1 MLPVHFYHIKGT
13 LIFWKLR
20 LRWHFQI
27 KGTLTYQ
34 IKNSLLFSCY
44 CILPWNVKNWQF
56 ISIYQYYFF
65 LLSAHI
71 LFIFAGM
78 RPLAMQSSLWLWA
91 RSHHF
96 HRITLHFHS
105 ISSALSPPNTR
116 YSLCSFPEINFKGTP
131 MVWPPTL
138 RAFLYI
144 FFLAQLMSYLSYF
157 IWDSY
162 L

>member
-1 MLPVHFYHIKGT
+1 MLLYFAMKCEE
-13 LIFWKLR
+13 
-20 LRWHFQI
+20 
-27 KGTLTYQ
+27 LT
-34 IKNSLLFSCY
+34 
-44 CILPWNVKNWQF
+44 
-56 ISIYQYYFF
+56 IYQYLSILFL

-131 MVWPPTL
+131 MVWLPTL

-144 FFLAQLMSYLSYF
+144 FFLAQLMRCHILFEILISNLKLISKLNAF
-157 IWDSY
+157 ICRLIICQLCCLMNAVPSSV